1 MNNNDQVSKKY
12 IEQSGIIFRR
22 SGTLTYDAYFKNN
35 DSCKR
40 ICPLSDIRTEKFK
53 GIGIIN
59 LCSVCIDINYKEE
72 LFYHKNFAYIPTLK
86 YRKNERDDNQV

>member
-12 IEQSGIIFRR
+12 IKQFGIIFRR
-22 SGTLTYDAYFKNN
+22 SGTLTNDAYFKIN

-40 ICPLSDIRTEKFK
+40 ICPLSDICTKKIK
-53 GIGIIN
+53 GTDIN